1 MEKYFIASVSFGKDS
16 LAMLLLILEKNLP
29 LNEVIFFDTG
39 MEFDAIYNN
48 CDKVALLLQEK
59 GIKFTVGGLKMPF
72 EDYMYN
78 YPHQSRKGENK
89 AGYGWCGGLCR
100 WATTFKTMFID
111 NYVKKIVDYEV
122 VQYVGIA
129 IDEPE
134 RLQRLKE
141 SELTKV
147 SPLATYNMT
156 EADALEYCY
165 KNGYNWIEE
174 GVELYDILDRVSC
187 WCCRNKNLKELRNY
201 KRYLPN
207 KYKAL
212 QELEEK
218 IGEPMKKPLYLKDR
232 FKYDQMSIF
241 DYL

>member
-1 MEKYFIASVSFGKDS
+1 
-16 LAMLLLILEKNLP
+16 MLLLILEKNLP
-29 LNEVIFFDTG
+29 LDEVVFFDTG

-48 CDKVALLLQEK
+48 RDRVAKLLHEK
-59 GIKFTVGGLKMPF
+59 GIKFTVGGLKKPF

-78 YPHQSRKGENK
+78 HPHEARDGSIK

-100 WATTFKTMFID
+100 WATTFKTAFIEG
-111 NYVKKIVDYEV
+111 YLKKKTDYEV
-122 VQYVGIA
+122 IQYVGIA

-134 RLQRLKE
+134 RLERLKE
-141 SELTKV
+141 SEMIKI
-147 SPLATYNMT
+147 SPLADFKMT

-165 KNGYNWIEE
+165 KMGYTWNED

-201 KRYLPN
+201 KKYLP
-207 KYKAL
+207 KYYNRL
-212 QELEEK
+212 VDLEK
-218 IGEPMKKPLYLKDR
+218 RIGEPMKKPLYLTER
-232 FKYDQMSIF
+232 FKYEQMSIF